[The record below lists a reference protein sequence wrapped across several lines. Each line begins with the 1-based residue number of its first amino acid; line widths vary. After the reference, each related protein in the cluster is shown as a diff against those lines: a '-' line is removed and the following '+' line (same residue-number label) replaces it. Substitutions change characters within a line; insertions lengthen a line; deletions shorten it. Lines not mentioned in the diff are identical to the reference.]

1 MAASQQRLFVALW
14 PDAQTR
20 GQIAAVQKQVMT
32 RAGLLDGA
40 VAFDNLHLTLLFL
53 GNVASADITR
63 LQNHL
68 SRVASTPFH
77 LMLDRWG
84 QFSKPG
90 ILWIGPQ
97 QTPTPLQQL
106 HSDVVAACR
115 DVVRV
120 RESQY
125 IPHVTLFRKL
135 QQLPPVEAF
144 EPVAWLVDRFVLV
157 ASNTRPQGVQYR
169 VLQEFLF

>member
-1 MAASQQRLFVALW
+1 MASQQRLFVALW

-20 GQIAAVQKQVMT
+20 RQIAAVQKQVMT

-53 GNVASADITR
+53 GNVSSADIAR

-68 SRVASTPFH
+68 SRVASMPFH

-97 QTPTPLQQL
+97 QTPAPLQQL
-106 HSDVVAACR
+106 HGDVAAASR
-115 DVVRV
+115 DVVSV
-120 RESQY
+120 RESRY

-135 QQLPPVEAF
+135 QRLPPVDAF
-144 EPVAWLVDRFVLV
+144 EPVAWLVDRFALV